1 MLNKKAL
8 ILFLAA
14 LPLTIIL
21 SGCSGGVNGEG
32 TNQYSQTNGTTVVRG
47 SSFNDSGWD
56 LITKGQYESAITM
69 FNKVLG
75 DSPTD
80 EEAAEAN
87 NGLGWAKSRLGK
99 LEDGMLWFERAISH
113 SHDAKVGLAG
123 AYIQRSSKADLEMAA
138 DLLYKQLGGENPH
151 FKYTPRRQTGVT
163 DAECHAMLAYAFAA
177 IGRAEEAT
185 EQLEYAKELQPEWAS
200 STSDQIGRMVDFLM
214 K

>member
-1 MLNKKAL
+1 MMNKKAL

-14 LPLTIIL
+14 LPLAVIL

-32 TNQYSQTNGTTVVRG
+32 TNQYSQTNGTTIVRG
-47 SSFNDSGWD
+47 SSFNDSGWE

-69 FNKVLG
+69 FNKVLA
-75 DSPTD
+75 DSPTAQ
-80 EEAAEAN
+80 EEAEAN
-87 NGLGWAKSRLGK
+87 NGLGWARSRLGK
-99 LEDGMLWFERAISH
+99 LEDGMLWFEKAINYSD
-113 SHDAKVGLAG
+113 DAKVGLAG

-138 DLLYKQLGGENPH
+138 DLLFKSLGKENPH
-151 FKYTPRRQTGVT
+151 FKYTARRPTGVT

-185 EQLEYAKELQPEWAS
+185 EQLEYAKELQPNWAS
-200 STSDQIGRMVDFLM
+200 STADQVGRMVDFLM